1 MPSRHSSRHR
11 SHRSSHGSSHGS
23 SYHSSRRS
31 SRGSSHGSSRRSSHH
46 SSRRSSRGRSRNG
59 RNFHRQ
65 KPKSYTNIFKM
76 LKTLVDKNKQVDVGS
91 IRQSSRSA
99 GSDSSVKKMAFDLET
114 SALNLAEMNKSVEE
128 AEIAMAELMK
138 HKPLVD
144 PAQFD
149 TYLEQQRQM
158 LLARLE
164 QSKLA
169 AARVHH
175 DYNSMKPKSIT
186 PESAGYI
193 ARLKQGVKDIYNNHG
208 KSIATAAVI
217 LGAAAAIYYGM
228 PAAGPTLPLTNAQ
241 IANLPSP
248 IDLNS
253 AAEVARLNA
262 QIANLPS
269 PIDLNSAA
277 EVARLNAQQAA
288 TAALKTQYNPIELAA
303 APKFEAAL
311 LPIKQAYWTPATI
324 RAAAIKKAAELAAK

>member
-1 MPSRHSSRHR
+1 
-11 SHRSSHGSSHGS
+11 
-23 SYHSSRRS
+23 
-31 SRGSSHGSSRRSSHH
+31 
-46 SSRRSSRGRSRNG
+46 
-59 RNFHRQ
+59 
-65 KPKSYTNIFKM
+65 M
-76 LKTLVDKNKQVDVGS
+76 LKALVDKNKQVDVGS
-91 IRQSSRSA
+91 IRQSARSA
-99 GSDSSVKKMAFDLET
+99 GSDSSVRQLAHDLET

-175 DYNSMKPKSIT
+175 DYNSMKPKSVA

-228 PAAGPTLPLTNAQ
+228 PTAPLTNEAMASLHAP
-241 IANLPSP
+241 INLT
-248 IDLNS
+248 S
-253 AAEVARLNA
+253 AAEVARFN
-262 QIANLPS
+262 
-269 PIDLNSAA
+269 
-277 EVARLNAQQAA
+277 VQQAA

-303 APKFEAAL
+303 GPAFEAAL
-311 LPIKQAYWTPATI
+311 LPIKKAYWTPATI
-324 RAAAIKKAAELAAK
+324 RAAAIQKAADLAAK